1 MKIKSGMTGPNG
13 NELPRVMRPSGKGV
27 TMDGALPPP
36 EGVDLTG
43 VKQVDS
49 HRMAVV
55 REARKAKVATHRGG
69 RHYEQETVKREGKKA
84 PLAYAVRLV
93 RAAGAGV

>member
-43 VKQVDS
+43 LKQVDS
-49 HRMAVV
+49 HTG
-55 REARKAKVATHRGG
+55 ARCSGRRG
-69 RHYEQETVKREGKKA
+69 
-84 PLAYAVRLV
+84 
-93 RAAGAGV
+93 AAR